1 MNGLVPEKW
10 HEVFG
15 RVLAKKPDDRYQTA
29 TEFVQDL
36 EYCLGA
42 WFGAIEETA
51 SVPAR
56 GPAPSGGSRSGEEV
70 TAALPVVSDP
80 ATRKTNPPGTRPPV
94 APPRAAPPAP
104 PPAPQRKTN
113 PPAPA
118 PVPGPPRSAPAPA
131 RRTGP
136 PTANLG
142 TGATRVPAARAPEPA
157 STEDTAT
164 VFLKAPPPAPRRPSA
179 PAAPVPEEADAA
191 TVLMR
196 SPGRSTG
203 ARPARA
209 PMPEPESE
217 EPSTIVMRS
226 PDAEAP
232 PPLPIGEPPPPPD
245 EEGGVVTETAPVPPL
260 REPRR
265 SMLTLALGGVGLVL
279 FLVVLTT
286 TLIVLW
292 NRRGPKPVPSPQT
305 VVTTPPPVKAS
316 PTPVAVTSGVVH
328 VESIP
333 TGASVSVDGQSVG
346 KTPFDVHDVPL
357 GAHEIKV
364 ELDGYA
370 PAVESVMLT
379 AQIPRTEVRPTL
391 SRTAPVKGTADVSST
406 PPGAM
411 VKIDK
416 TAVGLTPL
424 RGHSLNV
431 GRHRFEITAEGYEP
445 YTTTATVKENETAR
459 VDAQLK
465 AIPKPSPKVAAPPT
479 PPPAPTPDPHV
490 YDEND
495 STLSA
500 KPVKTTG
507 KSAEYPKDALQLKRG
522 QRASVTCSF
531 VVLETG
537 DVTDV
542 QVVESAGE
550 AVDNAVVSAYKS
562 WKFTPGMK
570 QGAKVKVR
578 VTRRQTFLGG

>member
-1 MNGLVPEKW
+1 LFDIGEEGGLPYLAMEYVEGETIASILERGLRFKPEKVIGLVSQVASAVDYAHTKGVIHRDIKPSNLILYDTDRVKVTDFGIAKLVDAEMTQSGTLLGTPSYMSPEQAMGDKLDGRSDIFSLGVCAFEMLCGEQPFPGNNVTSILYKLVHVDPIEPANLEMNGLVPEKW

-226 PDAEAP
+226 P
-232 PPLPIGEPPPPPD
+232 
-245 EEGGVVTETAPVPPL
+245 TRRRL
-260 REPRR
+260 RRCRSASPR
-265 SMLTLALGGVGLVL
+265 L
-279 FLVVLTT
+279 
-286 TLIVLW
+286 
-292 NRRGPKPVPSPQT
+292 RRTKRAAWSRRPRPCRPCGSRAARCSPSPWA
-305 VVTTPPPVKAS
+305 AS
-316 PTPVAVTSGVVH
+316 GWCCSW
-328 VESIP
+328 S
-333 TGASVSVDGQSVG
+333 SSR
-346 KTPFDVHDVPL
+346 
-357 GAHEIKV
+357 
-364 ELDGYA
+364 
-370 PAVESVMLT
+370 
-379 AQIPRTEVRPTL
+379 PR
-391 SRTAPVKGTADVSST
+391 
-406 PPGAM
+406 
-411 VKIDK
+411 
-416 TAVGLTPL
+416 
-424 RGHSLNV
+424 
-431 GRHRFEITAEGYEP
+431 
-445 YTTTATVKENETAR
+445 
-459 VDAQLK
+459 
-465 AIPKPSPKVAAPPT
+465 
-479 PPPAPTPDPHV
+479 
-490 YDEND
+490 
-495 STLSA
+495 
-500 KPVKTTG
+500 
-507 KSAEYPKDALQLKRG
+507 
-522 QRASVTCSF
+522 
-531 VVLETG
+531 
-537 DVTDV
+537 
-542 QVVESAGE
+542 
-550 AVDNAVVSAYKS
+550 
-562 WKFTPGMK
+562 
-570 QGAKVKVR
+570 
-578 VTRRQTFLGG
+578 